1 MPARADAVALRQG
14 TAQPPGEIAAA
25 TCRTGAAF
33 DVYATTAIGDQ
44 LAAREACLRKLVAVL
59 AAEGGHRLVIEQDD
73 SLLERDRSVLYD
85 DVRRAGVADL
95 LTYEHVPA
103 RSEPLLWLADT
114 AAWCWTHG
122 PAWRDRIAPAVRTS
136 GSFDSAKPGSPT
148 LRRAAGLTSSRYCEA
163 HCKHATPAGGVKLL
177 ALMLTRE
184 RGTCLAAGRPG
195 EQCRSIPPSPPRQP
209 DQSYRTRP
217 PAAPRRPTE

>member
-1 MPARADAVALRQG
+1 
-14 TAQPPGEIAAA
+14 
-25 TCRTGAAF
+25 
-33 DVYATTAIGDQ
+33 VYAATAIGDQ

-59 AAEGGHRLVIEQDD
+59 AAEGGNRLVIEQDD

-148 LRRAAGLTSSRYCEA
+148 LRRAAGSLHPATARR
-163 HCKHATPAGGVKLL
+163 CKHATPAGGVKLL

-184 RGTCLAAGRPG
+184 GTCLAAGPSRRTVPVKSPVTGTATGPVLPDTAACCPSSPDGVDQAVPARSGLQHAGRAIDRPRCQ
-195 EQCRSIPPSPPRQP
+195 EPS
-209 DQSYRTRP
+209 SV
-217 PAAPRRPTE
+217 